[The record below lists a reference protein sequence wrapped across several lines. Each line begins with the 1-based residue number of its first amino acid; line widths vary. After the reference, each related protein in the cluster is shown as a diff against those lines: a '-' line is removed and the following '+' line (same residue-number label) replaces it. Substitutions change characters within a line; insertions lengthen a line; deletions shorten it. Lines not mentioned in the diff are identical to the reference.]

1 MLSESDLRELIDFSA
16 ASPVLSVYLSTEPS
30 EGNADAWKLRLRNL
44 LKDVNLPQDTALVEN
59 YFIHEHKWSGRG
71 AAVFSCAAQGFFRAY
86 TLGLPVRN
94 MASMG
99 SHPSINQLAEL
110 LENYGG
116 YGVVLIDKQGAR
128 VFHFHMGEL
137 REQEGVAG
145 ELVRHT
151 KQGGASTFPGRK
163 GGVAGQTHYAD
174 EVVDRNI
181 KEAIEFSMHFFVENH
196 IRRILLCGSDDNIA
210 LFKANLPKSWLSLV
224 VGTFNASMTDSHT
237 EILAKTILVGRNA
250 ERQRE
255 SKLVDTLITSAAQ
268 GAGASVGLENTLM
281 AINSSRVQT
290 LFVTDG
296 FTRPIQHCLNC
307 GHVTTKNENECSAC
321 NGKLENVKDGVGLAV
336 NSVMRSGGEV
346 EIVQPTPEFTRAGSI
361 GAYLRY

>member
-59 YFIHEHKWSGRG
+59 YFINDHKWSGRG
-71 AAVFSCAAQGFFRAY
+71 AAVFSCASQGFFKSF

-94 MASMG
+94 LAATG
-99 SHPSINQLAEL
+99 SHPNISQLAEL

-137 REQEGVAG
+137 SEQEGVAG
-145 ELVRHT
+145 EIVRHT
-151 KQGGASTFPGRK
+151 KQGGASTFPGRR

-181 KEAIEFSMHFFVENH
+181 KEAVEFSTHFFEENH

-224 VGTFNASMTDSHT
+224 VGTFNAGMTDSHS
-237 EILAKTILVGRNA
+237 EILAKTIQVGRSA
-250 ERQRE
+250 ERLRE
-255 SKLVDTLITSAAQ
+255 NKLVDTLISSAAK
-268 GAGASVGLENTLM
+268 GVGASIGLENTLM

-290 LFVTDG
+290 LLVTDG
-296 FTRPIQHCLNC
+296 FTQPIQQCLEC
-307 GHVTTKNENECSAC
+307 GQVTTKNETECSAC
-321 NGKLENVKDGVGLAV
+321 NGKLQNVKDGVELAV
-336 NSVMRSGGEV
+336 SSVMRNGGEV